1 MPSTGKASAS
11 KRGAGGIAAAVL
23 ALCGVLVA
31 GHEGLV
37 LETYPD
43 PVGIPTACYGHT
55 GPELAYGQHFTKG
68 ECDALLNADIVV
80 ANAAVHRCIR
90 VPMAVHEEAALTS
103 FAFNAG
109 GTALCAS
116 TLARKANAGDW
127 RGACAELDR
136 WVFATKAGV
145 RVKLNGL
152 VKRRAAE
159 RAMCEGRT

>member
-1 MPSTGKASAS
+1 MPANAKPTTP
-11 KRGAGGIAAAVL
+11 KRGVGGIAAAVL
-23 ALCGVLVA
+23 VLCGGLIA

-37 LETYPD
+37 LKTYPD

-55 GPELAYGQHFTKG
+55 GPELQYGQTYTKG
-68 ECDALLNADIVV
+68 ECDALLDADIVV

-90 VPMAVHEEAALTS
+90 VPMFVHQEAALTS

-109 GTALCAS
+109 GTALCSS

-136 WVFATKAGV
+136 WVYATQAGV
-145 RVKLNGL
+145 RVKLKGL
-152 VKRRAAE
+152 VKRRADE
-159 RAMCEGRT
+159 RAMCEGRV